1 MLGEQQGVLDVAVS
15 LPAAMAVVSFDRAR
29 GGDVE
34 ALVRSLAAK
43 GFTAAPARTAAGA
56 LQASIERSASKEA
69 ECAAMLKAAQLILLL
84 NLPSL
89 AFLLAPAACEGALS
103 AAVQLLGLHTTLPT
117 GAAKSIVGLAQASVA
132 LCTVGRHFYRSA
144 YASLRAGFAHMD
156 VLIALGAT
164 ASFTFSSAAMA
175 LGKNSQKVA
184 TLIPYS
190 IRSVHPD
197 F

>member
-1 MLGEQQGVLDVAVS
+1 VLGEQEGVLDVAVS

-29 GGDVE
+29 GGEVE

-43 GFTAAPARTAAGA
+43 GFTAAPARTAVGA

-103 AAVQLLGLHTTLPT
+103 AVVQLLGLHTTLST

-144 YASLRAGFAHMD
+144 YASLRAGFANMD

-175 LGKNSQKVA
+175 LGRNSQKLA
-184 TLIPYS
+184 TLYIYS
-190 IRSVHPD
+190 IRSIHPD